1 MILMLTSSFDTQIS
15 RKPACT
21 RLADF
26 FLAALLMER
35 LHTRSSAGRGIRVM
49 TFWLLVGLMLAGSM
63 ISSATN
69 SVIRS
74 SEAMES

>member
-1 MILMLTSSFDTQIS
+1 VNLQKLSVPPQRSAILDAELGKRMSD
-15 RKPACT
+15 
-21 RLADF
+21 
-26 FLAALLMER
+26 E
-35 LHTRSSAGRGIRVM
+35 
-49 TFWLLVGLMLAGSM
+49 LVGLMLAGS

>member
-1 MILMLTSSFDTQIS
+1 VNLQKLSVPPQRSAILDAELGKRMSD
-15 RKPACT
+15 
-21 RLADF
+21 
-26 FLAALLMER
+26 E
-35 LHTRSSAGRGIRVM
+35 
-49 TFWLLVGLMLAGSM
+49 LVGLMLAGSM